1 MEQKQLTIDELM
13 KLVST
18 GKATAMQKIDF
29 AKLLNDSAQVEAQAE
44 KQSKVQLIE
53 DFILKQGLTVKE
65 FISLKKPQPTNE
77 VLFQWTDDKGTVHT
91 KIKGQKGKWSSKDI
105 ILKNLTKEKALE
117 IATTTEAKA
126 FINNLYKP

>member
-18 GKATAMQKIDF
+18 NKATAMQKIAF
-29 AKLLNDSAQVEAQAE
+29 AKMLNESAQIEAQEE

-53 DFILKQGLTVKE
+53 DFIVKQGLTVQE
-65 FISLKKPQPTNE
+65 FISLKKPVQKIE
-77 VLFQWTDDKGTVHT
+77 ILWQWTDENGTVHI
-91 KIKGQKGKWSSKDI
+91 KNKGQKGQWSSKEI
-105 ILKNLTKEKALE
+105 VKKNLTKEKALE

-126 FINNLYKP
+126 FIEKLYK